1 MVVCP
6 DSRGL
11 SLRGDALLA
20 SLRSTGGEARA
31 DPAGQGCGVALP
43 TDFEALTEAMEA
55 DVNPHRV
62 SARACVYV
70 RAVLHLVSA
79 RVWGAVILASDCIE
93 KKTHQKHF

>member
-1 MVVCP
+1 LLNTVGSFAARAAQAANSKRMVVCP

-43 TDFEALTEAMEA
+43 TNFEALMEAMEA

-62 SARACVYV
+62 SARA
-70 RAVLHLVSA
+70 
-79 RVWGAVILASDCIE
+79 RVCI
-93 KKTHQKHF
+93 